1 MHMKLFRQISLFV
14 AVAIIAMATAS
25 CSNENDTVLIS
36 QQNAITKYLSSS
48 HQPKLIP
55 EEEVAMSTENE
66 PHFYT
71 HWALDIFRY
80 IATYYDEGREDKPE
94 VMHNSEIEIVYT
106 AYIFKSGK
114 PTVNDMFATNDA
126 DSIAELEA
134 VVKDGLNTSYE
145 WTTDPMVIKMGTE
158 QIMPGL
164 ETALKGCREGDS
176 VEIYLTYDKAYGKHY
191 IGMVPAKSSLVWYI
205 DIISVK

>member
-1 MHMKLFRQISLFV
+1 MKLFRQITLFV
-14 AVAIIAMATAS
+14 AVALIAMATAS
-25 CSNENDTVLIS
+25 CSNENDTVLVS
-36 QQNAITKYLSSS
+36 QQNAIAKYLTSS

-80 IATYYDEGREDKPE
+80 IATYYDEGRDQKPE
-94 VMHNSEIEIVYT
+94 VAHNSEIEIVYT

-114 PTVNDMFATNDA
+114 PSANDIFATNSA
-126 DSIAELEA
+126 DSIKELEN
-134 VVKDGLNTSYE
+134 KGLNTEYE
-145 WTTDPMVIKMGTE
+145 WTTDPMVIQMGEE
-158 QIMPGL
+158 QIMPAL

-176 VEIYLTYDKAYGKHY
+176 VEIYLTYDKAYGKHH
-191 IGMVPAKSSLVWYI
+191 IGMVPAKSSMVWYI
-205 DIISVK
+205 DIVSVK